1 CIREPTWFSATARLN
16 EPGKS
21 MVAAAAGGAA
31 NPKVFQTRQT
41 TRVLAQ
47 LPTGGPP
54 RRSVVSEISQGLR
67 ESLLKWRRET
77 AEKQGVSAFI
87 VMPNASLDEL
97 CRVRP
102 CSLDDLRTIY
112 GFGERK
118 TLVYGPEI
126 LDVLE
131 RFRRVAITARAK
143 PPAKKSLRRR
153 RRCLD

>member
-1 CIREPTWFSATARLN
+1 
-16 EPGKS
+16 
-21 MVAAAAGGAA
+21 
-31 NPKVFQTRQT
+31 
-41 TRVLAQ
+41 
-47 LPTGGPP
+47 
-54 RRSVVSEISQGLR
+54 R